1 MSEFGPF
8 ADLAVDWAPFWV
20 AESSHEKAPYTR
32 SLNTKEGIGDRLRFV
47 AFAECQASAAFSAA
61 AELFTD
67 ADPEV
72 RAIWRELAL
81 EEKKH
86 MQWLLTR
93 LAELGLAVDE
103 RPVHD
108 ALWRS
113 FAKCKTGHDF
123 AAYISGAEER
133 GRVAGEK
140 FAHVLKKADPITAR
154 IFEKIAEEEVGHI
167 QMAERAFGLVVMGTL
182 GEEHSVRRP

>member
-1 MSEFGPF
+1 MSELGPF
-8 ADLAVDWAPFWV
+8 ADLPVHWAPFRV
-20 AESSHEKAPYTR
+20 AVSSQEKAPYTR

-61 AELFTD
+61 AELFTEV
-67 ADPEV
+67 DPRV
-72 RAIWRELAL
+72 RAIWRDLAQ

-113 FAKCKTGHDF
+113 FATCKSGRDF
-123 AAYISGAEER
+123 AAYIAGAEER

-140 FAHVLKKADPITAR
+140 FAQVLKTTDPITAQ

-167 QMAERAFGLVVMGTL
+167 TMAERAFGLVVQGR
-182 GEEHSVRRP
+182 V